1 MEFNLKIAGEAGHG
15 LLTIEVGLTEILARA
30 GYHFFA
36 TKNYMSR
43 IRGGHN
49 FHMIRISDEPVHA
62 LGGNAWQMLV
72 AFD

>member
-62 LGGNAWQMLV
+62 LGGNA
-72 AFD
+72 